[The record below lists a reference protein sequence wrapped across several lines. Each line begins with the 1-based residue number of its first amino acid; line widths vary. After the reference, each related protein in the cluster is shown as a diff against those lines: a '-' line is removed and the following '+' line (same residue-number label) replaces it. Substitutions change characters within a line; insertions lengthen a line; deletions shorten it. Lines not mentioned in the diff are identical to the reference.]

1 VTAAFSPTLEA
12 KRPGQFFE
20 KISRL
25 RLTLSHALR
34 LIAEIEIVTS
44 DLIGPLKNATAL
56 KRRRQHGSAAG

>member
-20 KISRL
+20 QISRL

-44 DLIGPLKNATAL
+44 DLIGPLKNAAAL
-56 KRRRQHGSAAG
+56 K